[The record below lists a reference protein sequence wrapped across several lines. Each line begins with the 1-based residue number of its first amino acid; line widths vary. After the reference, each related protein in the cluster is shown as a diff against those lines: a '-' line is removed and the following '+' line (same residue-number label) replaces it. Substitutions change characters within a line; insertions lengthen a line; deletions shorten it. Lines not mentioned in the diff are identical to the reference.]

1 MVFCYSTQMDGHYG
15 FDSWEDGVLNCLK
28 FEWVKRR
35 ENLDPKSTKEDRVIE
50 MGSTL
55 ARIKS

>member
-1 MVFCYSTQMDGHYG
+1 MDGHYG